1 MKQGGNRLFNN
12 NITLIKMAISCDI
25 LVVGAGPAGSSA
37 ARAAAMGGAKTIL
50 IEKDPAAGM
59 NIQCAESISKY
70 LMPYLPF
77 PIPKEQL
84 TWEIIGMRFWAE
96 GITIERT
103 DEQWQGYNINRE
115 KFDKWLADEA
125 VKAGAKFLTST
136 KLVDLDFNDDYIVK
150 KAHVKTPKGE
160 KEIKPKIVIGADGVK
175 STVARRLG
183 VRKVRKG
190 DIGELIAYDMRNL
203 NLEHPHYDQIFFG
216 DFAPG
221 SYAYIMP
228 KSRNVASVGVGTTIE
243 ENKRELERHFE
254 EFIKLDIVKEQLK
267 NRVIMDEKSGEA
279 PVGYLTDK
287 WIYGNVILTGDAANQ
302 NIKPFVEGIIPGI
315 VCGEIAGRIASNTR
329 SRYMDEEEYRQMV
342 YTKLPQFRESDRM
355 IDIIRSEG
363 FRPHDTKRHLL
374 HLGLCAEIFSTQEII
389 DLKETE
395 YEVIMKRIERHLQK

>member
-1 MKQGGNRLFNN
+1 MV
-12 NITLIKMAISCDI
+12 IKCDV

-183 VRKVRKG
+183 VRRIRMR
-190 DIGELIAYDMRNL
+190 DIGELIAYDMK
-203 NLEHPHYDQIFFG
+203 NLELDYPHYDQIFLG

-267 NRVIMDEKSGEA
+267 NRVIMDEKSGEVPIA
-279 PVGYLTDK
+279 YLTDK
-287 WIYGNVILTGDAANQ
+287 WVYGNVLLVGDAATQ
-302 NIKPFVEGIIPGI
+302 NIKPFVEGILPGMI
-315 VCGEIAGRIASNTR
+315 CGDIAGKLSVESISTNEILT
-329 SRYMDEEEYRQMV
+329 EEEYKKRV
-342 YTKLPQFRESDRM
+342 HSKIHILKESDEL
-355 IDIIRSEG
+355 IDIIRGISLHP
-363 FRPHDTKRHLL
+363 FDSKRHLF
-374 HLGLCAEIFSTQEII
+374 HLGMCAGIFSARDINSLMNKSYPIVKERI
-389 DLKETE
+389 LKD
-395 YEVIMKRIERHLQK
+395 I